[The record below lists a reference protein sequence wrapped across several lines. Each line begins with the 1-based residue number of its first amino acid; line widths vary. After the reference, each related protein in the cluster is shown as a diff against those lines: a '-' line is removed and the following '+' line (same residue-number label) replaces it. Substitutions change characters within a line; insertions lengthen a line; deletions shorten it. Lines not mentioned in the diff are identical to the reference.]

1 MNTFSKKVLKLVAI
15 IEAALL
21 FYIIDNLSEFWNV
34 YVFPASGCTLSLW
47 HSIAFMAYGV
57 AFQRVNRIYKV

>member
-21 FYIIDNLSEFWNV
+21 FISLIIFQNFGMFMYFLLLAALFLGGIALLLWLMGWLSKE
-34 YVFPASGCTLSLW
+34 
-47 HSIAFMAYGV
+47 
-57 AFQRVNRIYKV
+57 

>member
-21 FYIIDNLSEFWNV
+21 FISLIIFQNLGMFMYFLLLAALFLGGIALLLWLMEW
-34 YVFPASGCTLSLW
+34 LS
-47 HSIAFMAYGV
+47 
-57 AFQRVNRIYKV
+57 KE

>member
-21 FYIIDNLSEFWNV
+21 FISLIIFQNFGMFMYFLLLAALFLCGIALLLWLMEWLSKE
-34 YVFPASGCTLSLW
+34 
-47 HSIAFMAYGV
+47 
-57 AFQRVNRIYKV
+57 

>member
-21 FYIIDNLSEFWNV
+21 FISLIIFQNFGMFMYFLLLAALFLCGIALLLWLMAWLSKE
-34 YVFPASGCTLSLW
+34 
-47 HSIAFMAYGV
+47 
-57 AFQRVNRIYKV
+57 

>member
-21 FYIIDNLSEFWNV
+21 FISLIIFQNFGMFMYFLLLAALFLGGIALLLWLMEWLSKE
-34 YVFPASGCTLSLW
+34 
-47 HSIAFMAYGV
+47 
-57 AFQRVNRIYKV
+57 

>member
-21 FYIIDNLSEFWNV
+21 FISLIIFQNFGMFMYFLLLAALFLGGIEHCFYGLWSGFPKSE
-34 YVFPASGCTLSLW
+34 
-47 HSIAFMAYGV
+47 
-57 AFQRVNRIYKV
+57 